1 MTYAITDDDR
11 FLRHKWAISGE
22 SMRMELAAHQ
32 MTFVR
37 KWEKKQ
43 TESASFR
50 CKAMGGAIE
59 VAGTATEVR

>member
-1 MTYAITDDDR
+1 
-11 FLRHKWAISGE
+11 
-22 SMRMELAAHQ
+22 MRMELAAHQ